1 MQFVGQFINAFVAQP
16 PFSRNG
22 NFLLSATV
30 CTYVHAYIH
39 AICKCSNTHI
49 VYTYTY
55 VVPMH
60 IQYLYV
66 HTYIR
71 TYLHCVPCTV
81 CQCANIN
88 MVYVRMCYIRM
99 YVRTQYTYVRMYLFA
114 YMCHA
119 LYVVMCK
126 HTLAF
131 TTMPKVDLVYVFR
144 LRQCLQQYLNNVS
157 IDHLHCMFHM
167 CTYVHSVC
175 VMSV

>member
-1 MQFVGQFINAFVAQP
+1 M
-16 PFSRNG
+16 
-22 NFLLSATV
+22 LL
-30 CTYVHAYIH
+30 CTYVCTYIH
-39 AICKCSNTHI
+39 AICKSSNTHI
-49 VYTYTY
+49 VYAYTY

-60 IQYLYV
+60 IQDLYV
-66 HTYIR
+66 HTYMH

-88 MVYVRMCYIRM
+88 MVYVC
-99 YVRTQYTYVRMYLFA
+99 VTYVCTHTIRIRMYLFA

-126 HTLAF
+126 HTLVF

-157 IDHLHCMFHM
+157 IDHLHCMFHV
-167 CTYVHSVC
+167 CTYVR
-175 VMSV
+175 M